1 MNVTDPTQRRLSGGK
16 TDNKSRRACRCF
28 RHALHAQGILSELLR
43 DGFRRADE
51 GDVKV
56 LLEFGFSPLV
66 ISQVQ
71 YVSAR
76 RRNRV
81 CDLVGAHL
89 SGVLQQEMSQAH
101 HQRRLEAILADAD
114 RKERD
119 ETQQDELISYK
130 APRDMMA
137 RLKGM
142 NYNEFAAR
150 RVLLQVTDRGRPH
163 KLSDDERQAIW
174 DRWRAHAAL
183 PDAPRLLQ
191 VAKDTGIDLRTIWP
205 VLRMALED
213 QTTPPQKR
221 STRSPNRVKGA
232 APAVIDE
239 RA

>member
-1 MNVTDPTQRRLSGGK
+1 MRTLNVTDSAQHRLSGNNTG
-16 TDNKSRRACRCF
+16 NKPRRACRRS
-28 RHALHAQGILSELLR
+28 RHALPTPGLLSELLW

-56 LLEFGFSPLV
+56 LLEFGFPPAL

-71 YVSAR
+71 YASAR

-81 CDLVGAHL
+81 CELIGAHL
-89 SGVLQQEMSQAH
+89 SGVLRREMSQAH

-119 ETQQDELISYK
+119 ETQQDELISHK

-150 RVLLQVTDRGRPH
+150 RVVLQVTDRGRPH
-163 KLSDDERQAIW
+163 KLSDDEEHAIW

-205 VLRMALED
+205 VLRTAVED
-213 QTTPPQKR
+213 PAPHPESGQPAR
-221 STRSPNRVKGA
+221 RIGWGA
-232 APAVIDE
+232 RRRP
-239 RA
+239 